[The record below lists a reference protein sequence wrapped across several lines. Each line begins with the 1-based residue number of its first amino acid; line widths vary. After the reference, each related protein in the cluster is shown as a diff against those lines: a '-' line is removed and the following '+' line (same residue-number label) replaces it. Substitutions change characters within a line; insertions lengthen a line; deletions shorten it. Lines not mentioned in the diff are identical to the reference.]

1 MKKKLNGSL
10 SGYEFMVK
18 LIFEKNI
25 MNSVLFYLRDFQSR
39 KQMNFI
45 FH

>member
-18 LIFEKNI
+18 LIFEKKYHEFRFI
-25 MNSVLFYLRDFQSR
+25 LFKRFSVA
-39 KQMNFI
+39 
-45 FH
+45 